1 MEAEG
6 RSRGHAEND
15 PLSFDGRSEE
25 SAGARNGSEPPAGG
39 ADQELSF
46 VSRSGLFD
54 RVGAL
59 VIILDR
65 QGRICWFNRVC
76 RETTGLSFQEVWGKY
91 VWEALALEEEADLV
105 KGVLEKLRTG
115 RFTAGYESHLRT
127 REGEMKI
134 IQWSIAPLLDG
145 EGPVE
150 HIAGVG
156 VDVTDR
162 KRTEERLRT
171 SEEHYRGLVESS
183 PDAIFV
189 HHRGKI
195 VFSNRA
201 GAMLLGASDPGQI
214 IDREVLD
221 FIHPDARPVV
231 EARLQKALAHDTELA
246 LFEDRLVRLDGSEVR
261 VDAHSI
267 FPFMYQDKPAVQV
280 VAREVTDARKTEE
293 ELFEQQQRSE
303 TLLRISSDAVME
315 TDLRGRIT
323 SVSRRVPGLF
333 GFEAPDELIGRST
346 FELILPED
354 HEEFIKNLQKTF
366 REGVVSGIELS
377 LLKRDGSHFEGRL
390 NMALLREGQGK
401 PKGFLTIARD
411 VAGERPGLE
420 TWPKERAENS
430 ETTAL
435 LEASRAVLV
444 YRDFEPAARA
454 IFEACKNLIGASVGY
469 VGRMNED
476 GTRDNV
482 LYSDPEDFPWGEH
495 LARSRRMRELRA
507 EAYLT
512 AEVTYLNDLS
522 GAARGEV
529 ERAEFGH
536 IQNVLFA
543 PLSVQDNTVGLLVFA
558 NKVGGFTDEDARMAS
573 AFGELAAVS
582 LESSRALQALELSEE
597 RFRSVAETTGDAIV
611 TFDADEHIVY
621 WNPGAEA
628 IFGHRAEEMMGKR
641 LTLVAPADLRE
652 AYKNAV
658 NEVESG
664 GAPSSLAQPV
674 EMIGRRKDG
683 STFPLEL
690 SFAGWTTRN
699 GVFLTSVIRDI
710 TERKLAEHDL
720 RLLADH
726 DHLTGLPNRA
736 LLRDHL
742 TQALAAANRE
752 PQKLAVMMVDLD
764 HFKAV
769 NHEYGSQAGDQLLQ
783 AVGDRLTGLVR
794 TADTVARSGDDE
806 FTLLL
811 LGIEAAQ
818 NTDRVAERIIQ
829 ALRQPFALNGR
840 EVLITASIGVALY
853 PDDGEDVETLIR
865 GADLA
870 MSQVKEEG
878 RDNYKRLAGQES
890 DSSEEQYRSPR

>member
-6 RSRGHAEND
+6 RVPGQQENEV
-15 PLSFDGRSEE
+15 LSFDQRGEE
-25 SAGARNGSEPPAGG
+25 SGVTQHAPEPPTGG
-39 ADQELSF
+39 PDQDVSL
-46 VSRSGLFD
+46 VSRSALFD
-54 RVGAL
+54 KVGAL
-59 VIILDR
+59 VMIFDR
-65 QGRICWFNRVC
+65 QGRIRLFNRVC
-76 RETTGLSFQEVWGKY
+76 QETTGLSFDEVWGKY

-105 KGVLEKLRTG
+105 KGVLENLRTG
-115 RFTAGYESHLRT
+115 RFTRGYESHLRT
-127 REGEMKI
+127 KDGSMKI
-134 IQWSIAPLLDG
+134 IQWSTAPLLDG

-150 HIAGVG
+150 HIVGVG

-162 KRTEERLRT
+162 KRTEERLRK

-189 HHRGKI
+189 HHRGKL
-195 VFSNRA
+195 VFANRA
-201 GAMLLGASDPGQI
+201 GAMLLGASDPGEI
-214 IDREVLD
+214 MGREVLD
-221 FIHPDARPVV
+221 FVHPERRPVV
-231 EARLQKALAHDTELA
+231 EARLEKALAHDTELA
-246 LFEDRLVRLDGSEVR
+246 LFEDRLVRLDGSVVR

-280 VAREVTDARKTEE
+280 VAREVTDARQTEE
-293 ELFEQQQRSE
+293 ELFEHQQMSE
-303 TLLRISSDAVME
+303 TLLRISGDAVME
-315 TDLRGRIT
+315 TDLKGRIT
-323 SVSRRVPGLF
+323 KVSRRVPELY
-333 GFEAPDELIGRST
+333 GFETPDELVGRST
-346 FELILPED
+346 FEFVLPED

-366 REGVVSGIELS
+366 REGVVNGIKLA
-377 LLKRDGSHFEGRL
+377 LLKRDGSHFQAQL
-390 NMALLREGQGK
+390 NMALLRDGQGK
-401 PKGFLTIARD
+401 PKGFVATARD
-411 VAGERPGLE
+411 VARGRVEAE
-420 TWPKERAENS
+420 TWAKHRPENS

-482 LYSDPEDFPWGEH
+482 LFSNPEEFPWEGHLEH
-495 LARSRRMRELRA
+495 SRPMRELRA

-512 AEVTYLNDLS
+512 GEVTYLNDLS
-522 GAARGEV
+522 PASPEEV
-529 ERAEFGH
+529 GMAGLESVE
-536 IQNVLFA
+536 NVLFA
-543 PLSVQDNTVGLLVFA
+543 PLTVQDNSVGLLVFA
-558 NKVGGFTDEDARMAS
+558 DKVGGFTEEDARMAS

-621 WNPGAEA
+621 WNPGAKA
-628 IFGHRAEEMMGKR
+628 VFGYTAEEMLGKR

-664 GAPSSLAQPV
+664 GVSSRLAQRV

-683 STFPLEL
+683 STFPLDL

-736 LLRDHL
+736 LFRDHL
-742 TQALAAANRE
+742 TQALAAANRD
-752 PQKLAVMMVDLD
+752 PQRLAVMLIDLD
-764 HFKAV
+764 HFKAI
-769 NHEYGSQAGDQLLQ
+769 NHEYGPHAGDQLLQ

-794 TADTVARSGDDE
+794 MEDTVARSGDDE
-806 FTLLL
+806 FILLL
-811 LGIEAAQ
+811 LGIEEPQ
-818 NTDRVAERIIQ
+818 HTDRVAQRIMQ
-829 ALRQPFALNGR
+829 ALREPFALNGR
-840 EVLITASIGVALY
+840 EVRITASIGVALY
-853 PDDGEDVETLIR
+853 PDDGEDVETLIKR
-865 GADLA
+865 ADVA
-870 MSQVKEEG
+870 MCQAKEQG
-878 RDNYKRLAGQES
+878 RDSYKRLEGAES
-890 DSSEEQYRSPR
+890 DSSEERYQSES